1 MYSQGCGGSSP
12 FFGTK
17 HLTVSLTLV
26 DEVAAESRLSLMDT
40 PHGYLQVRRL
50 QMLTVV
56 WMSIEVA
63 VSIYAAVRAHSIA
76 LIGFGGDSVIELAS
90 ATAVLARFASGGRFI
105 SERQASKTMAWL
117 LFALAAFIATASIY
131 SLFGDLKPQTSYLG
145 MLLLLAAAVVMPWLA
160 AQKRRLAAEIQ
171 SSSLRAD
178 AIQSSVCGYLAW
190 IALAGLALNAAFG
203 LWWAD
208 SVAALGLL
216 PIVIK
221 EGIEALRGD
230 PCCCN

>member
-1 MYSQGCGGSSP
+1 
-12 FFGTK
+12 
-17 HLTVSLTLV
+17 LV

-145 MLLLLAAAVVMPWLA
+145 MLLLFAAAVVMPWLA
-160 AQKRRLAAEIQ
+160 AQKRRLA
-171 SSSLRAD
+171 
-178 AIQSSVCGYLAW
+178 CGNSKFLATRRCHSE
-190 IALAGLALNAAFG
+190 FG
-203 LWWAD
+203 LRI
-208 SVAALGLL
+208 SGLDRSRRARTQRRL
-216 PIVIK
+216 WTLVDRFSRRPRAIAHRHQRGNRSSPRRSLLLQLDK
-221 EGIEALRGD
+221 LHEGR
-230 PCCCN
+230 P

>member
-1 MYSQGCGGSSP
+1 
-12 FFGTK
+12 
-17 HLTVSLTLV
+17 
-26 DEVAAESRLSLMDT
+26 MDT

-145 MLLLLAAAVVMPWLA
+145 MLLLFAAAVVMPWLA